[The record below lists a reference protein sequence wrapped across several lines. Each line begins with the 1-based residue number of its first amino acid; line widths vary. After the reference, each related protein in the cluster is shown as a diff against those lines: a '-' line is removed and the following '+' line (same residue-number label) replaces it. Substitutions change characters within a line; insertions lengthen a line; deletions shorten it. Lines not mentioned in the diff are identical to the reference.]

1 MKTDM
6 DIFKIVGLGIAAAI
20 LAVFI
25 KNWRAEVAV
34 QISLVAAAIIFI
46 AILPYI
52 KTLFSMFSD
61 ISNQIGLD
69 AKYITLILKVIGIAY
84 VAQFGAELC
93 RDAGEASIASK
104 IELGG
109 KVIIVTLSMPLL
121 YSFMEVVERIINFG

>member
-25 KNWRAEVAV
+25 KNWRAEIAV